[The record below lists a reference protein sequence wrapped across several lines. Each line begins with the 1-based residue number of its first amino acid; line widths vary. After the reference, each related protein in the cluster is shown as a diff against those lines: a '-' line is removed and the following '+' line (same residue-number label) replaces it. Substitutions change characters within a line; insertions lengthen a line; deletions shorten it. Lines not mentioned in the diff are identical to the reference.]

1 MQTKN
6 RQVIKISKF
15 IQKKSITR
23 KLVRSQIYANGK
35 GSNKFHGSR
44 GIAKNMK
51 LEMKKERNN
60 NEDENVK

>member
-35 GSNKFHGSR
+35 GSN
-44 GIAKNMK
+44 
-51 LEMKKERNN
+51 RNFMVV
-60 NEDENVK
+60 EEQQRI